1 MADAGKPTN
10 RLICFRLFEVQI
22 RISVSVYDCGF
33 VAFINIYQLL
43 LL

>member
-10 RLICFRLFEVQI
+10 QLICFRLFEVQV
-22 RISVSVYDCGF
+22 RISVTVYDYSF
-33 VAFINIYQLL
+33 VAFINIYKLL